1 MRALLD
7 GDLAVAEQH
16 AVESLMIGQEH
27 QDPDALQL
35 YGIQI
40 GGIRREQ
47 DRAGEVEPGIRFMS
61 EQFPEIAAWRC
72 AVVALLAEQGK
83 VSEAREM
90 LERLALG
97 EFDILPTDDF
107 RQVSLV
113 MLADACALMDE
124 PASGSV
130 VLELLRPY
138 AAENVV
144 LGPAIDC
151 CGSASRPLGVLA
163 TMLGRFDEAESFLR
177 HALAFNHQLGSRR
190 WVARTQVDLARCL
203 LQRDSR
209 GANQEATELLES
221 AQRTANELGLVL
233 ISRLAEAL

>member
-1 MRALLD
+1 ML
-7 GDLAVAEQH
+7 GQQH
-16 AVESLMIGQEH
+16 E
-27 QDPDALQL
+27 DPDALQL

-47 DRAGEVEPGIRFMS
+47 DRASEVEPGIRFLS

-72 AVVALLAEQGK
+72 AVVALLAEQGEF
-83 VSEAREM
+83 SEAREM
-90 LERLALG
+90 LDGLALG
-97 EFDILPTDDF
+97 DFDVLPTDDF

-124 PASGSV
+124 HSSGSV

-138 AAENVV
+138 ASENVV

-151 CGSASRPLGVLA
+151 CGSAARALGVLA
-163 TMLGRFDEAESFLR
+163 TMLDRFDEGESFLR

-203 LQRDSR
+203 LRRDGR
-209 GANQEATELLES
+209 GTDQEATELVES
-221 AQRTANELGLVL
+221 AQRTAHELGLVF
-233 ISRLAEAL
+233 INRLAEAL